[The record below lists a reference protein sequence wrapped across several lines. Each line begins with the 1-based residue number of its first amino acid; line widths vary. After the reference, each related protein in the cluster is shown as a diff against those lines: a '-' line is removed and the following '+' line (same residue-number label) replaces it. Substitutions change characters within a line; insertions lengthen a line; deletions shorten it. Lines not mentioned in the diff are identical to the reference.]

1 MITFELKEAVKEMRV
16 MGFSQGQIL
25 RMVDTVGIDFI
36 NDEGNCFISASGY
49 DEWVDANRDKVSQ
62 GRVEKHTLPNGE
74 VVYGM

>member
-25 RMVDTVGIDFI
+25 RMVDQVGIDFI

-49 DEWVDANRDKVSQ
+49 DEWVRENK
-62 GRVEKHTLPNGE
+62 EKCLKAIA
-74 VVYGM
+74 